1 MDFQLLERT
10 LVGRSSSFSQ
20 NQNQR
25 TILLKSCCK
34 HHFNCC
40 IDNVLSLLWCK
51 YKKEAWQKVGV
62 KCKLKTVVLPCGNW
76 GSCKTFM
83 MELFAEMELFVE
95 NHLLEMNNNKKDDLL
110 FWYHKTTSPV
120 PVQGDDSF
128 LLWANT
134 ICLVQWFDDYELIR
148 YTINPSDIY
157 LFII

>member
-1 MDFQLLERT
+1 MLHYLMIWSGWVTLNELLDNDGVVWRQYNASKYQLLE
-10 LVGRSSSFSQ
+10 
-20 NQNQR
+20 
-25 TILLKSCCK
+25 
-34 HHFNCC
+34 
-40 IDNVLSLLWCK
+40 
-51 YKKEAWQKVGV
+51 
-62 KCKLKTVVLPCGNW
+62 
-76 GSCKTFM
+76 M
-83 MELFAEMELFVE
+83 
-95 NHLLEMNNNKKDDLL
+95 NNKKDDLL